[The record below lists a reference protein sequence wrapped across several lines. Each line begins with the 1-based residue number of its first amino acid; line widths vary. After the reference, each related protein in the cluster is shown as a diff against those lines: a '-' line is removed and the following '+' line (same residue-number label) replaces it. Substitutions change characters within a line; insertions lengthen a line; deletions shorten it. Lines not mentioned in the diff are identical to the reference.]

1 MYTQEL
7 GAAHSLHGRTIDGQ
21 RSMQRVHSPEVNDNL
36 FRLLHIQREIVVPA
50 PPGQAAHLAP
60 VVCLISVADETH
72 HSRVIRK
79 FNEEVGVVWRCA
91 VVGQQSEEEGAQHTS
106 LGGPCVQCDGAGCVT
121 ADPYC
126 LRSPG
131 QKVQQPVAQRRI
143 EPQLD
148 QFMNELLRD
157 DCVECWT
164 EVYEQ
169 QSDIRVRF
177 VQVCE
182 GWVEGSGD
190 GIIGRAVGP
199 ICKLEGV
206 QGGGEDRLDV
216 LHD

>member
-1 MYTQEL
+1 MNLVLLTL
-7 GAAHSLHGRTIDGQ
+7 STVATIDGQ
-21 RSMQRVHSPEVNDNL
+21 RSMLGVHSPEVNDNL
-36 FRLLHIQREIVVPA
+36 LRLLHIQREIVVTA
-50 PPGQAAHLAP
+50 PPDQAAHLDP
-60 VVCLISVADETH
+60 VICLISVADETH

-79 FNEEVGVVWRCA
+79 FNEAVGVVWRCA
-91 VVGQQSEEEGAQHTS
+91 VVGQQSEEEGAQHAS

-121 ADPYC
+121 CRPV
-126 LRSPG
+126 LPEVLPVR
-131 QKVQQPVAQRRI
+131 KVQQPVAQRRI
-143 EPQLD
+143 EPQLYQLMD
-148 QFMNELLRD
+148 ELLRN

-169 QSDIRVRF
+169 AIWHTCPF
-177 VQVCE
+177 CLVCE

-190 GIIGRAVGP
+190 GIIGRAIGP